1 MSSSHSA
8 AGVIARL
15 SPTALAMARYASSRT
30 DSLSFRRAARLRPV
44 VGVGV
49 MDWAAARLSAC
60 CSRRSTL
67 KSSWRMDSSLSHG
80 AVCDAR
86 PKARK
91 TADLSLALPPHVFL
105 SHVFLSRVCE
115 RGGLRRRR
123 LRCDD
128 ERAVG
133 IRSAPEIGGGPLTA
147 RTRARRSGH
156 RISLG
161 RHSLGRHQR
170 QHGAPHETGHGCAEP
185 LFRRSA

>member
-80 AVCDAR
+80 AVWDAR
-86 PKARK
+86 PKARR
-91 TADLSLALPPHVFL
+91 TADPSLALVPPP
-105 SHVFLSRVCE
+105 RPQVCE
-115 RGGLRRRR
+115 GGGLRLSRRR

-128 ERAVG
+128 DRRVG

-185 LFRRSA
+185 LFRLSA